1 MDGSL
6 AAKHKGHCYKS
17 PLTLRL
23 KLFRRL
29 SSMCIYYLILAF
41 PFIGCLCSDV
51 EFSVETDYSEETRC
65 NNAVQQNIEP
75 EWNSAVKQTLT
86 VFIFTQYTDPFRSQ
100 ITDFISEFHLPALS
114 HRHLKVLIFSAEVL
128 LLNVSGS
135 EEVFERDLDAVL
147 WYNGDQVR
155 ATLQS
160 IVKKT
165 LKRFRQRHTVRF
177 GCMVFTYTTVQ
188 KFRSVI

>member
-1 MDGSL
+1 
-6 AAKHKGHCYKS
+6 
-17 PLTLRL
+17 
-23 KLFRRL
+23 
-29 SSMCIYYLILAF
+29 MCIYYLILAF

-65 NNAVQQNIEP
+65 SIAVQQNIEP
-75 EWNSAVKQTLT
+75 EWSGAVEQTLT

-100 ITDFISEFHLPALS
+100 ITDFISEVHLPALS
-114 HRHLKVLIFSAEVL
+114 RRHLKVLIFSAEVM

-135 EEVFERDLDAVL
+135 EEFLEGDLDAVL

-160 IVKKT
+160 TMKKT
-165 LKRFRQRHTVRF
+165 LKGFQQRRTVRF
-177 GCMVFTYTTVQ
+177 VCMEFMYTTVQ
-188 KFRSVI
+188 KFRSVISIYIFSKDCSKVTLKMFIMLQNISVSYIG